1 MVACGNLRILAGV
14 ILLAFVFH
22 SHNHEAMDESKP
34 DWSVTLTP
42 HRSLSREGFVALM
55 GALVFINLVGGLF
68 FMVAGAWPITGFMG
82 LDVLLIWWAFRRNYA
97 DARRAERIVV
107 AGDQVTLHR
116 LSSRGQREALEF
128 NRRWLRVELEFDEAR
143 EIVGRLLLSYRGA
156 LTEVGS
162 FLGADERRSLSK
174 SLAHALA

>member
-1 MVACGNLRILAGV
+1 MN
-14 ILLAFVFH
+14 
-22 SHNHEAMDESKP
+22 SHNHQTMDESKSEP
-34 DWSVTLTP
+34 IWSVTLTP

-68 FMVAGAWPITGFMG
+68 FFVVGAWPITGFMG
-82 LDVLLIWWAFRRNYA
+82 LDVLLVWWAFRKNYA
-97 DARRAERIVV
+97 DANRAERILVS
-107 AGDQVTLHR
+107 GDHVTLHR
-116 LSSRGQREALEF
+116 LSPQGQHEQLEF

-162 FLGADERRSLSK
+162 FLGADERKSLSK
-174 SLAHALA
+174 ALRQALT

>member
-1 MVACGNLRILAGV
+1 
-14 ILLAFVFH
+14 
-22 SHNHEAMDESKP
+22 MDESNP
-34 DWSVTLTP
+34 DRSWSVTLTP

-55 GALVFINLVGGLF
+55 GVLVFINLVVGLF
-68 FMVAGAWPITGFMG
+68 FLVAGAWPITGFMG
-82 LDVLLIWWAFRRNYA
+82 LDVLLVWWAFRRNYA
-97 DARRAERIVV
+97 DAKRAERIVV

-116 LSSRGQREALEF
+116 LSSKGRSEALEF

-162 FLGADERRSLSK
+162 FLGADERQSLSK
-174 SLAHALA
+174 ALRQALA

>member
-1 MVACGNLRILAGV
+1 MN
-14 ILLAFVFH
+14 
-22 SHNHEAMDESKP
+22 SHNHQTMDESKP
-34 DWSVTLTP
+34 DPAWSVTLTP

-55 GALVFINLVGGLF
+55 GALVFINLAGGLF
-68 FMVAGAWPITGFMG
+68 FLVAGAWPVTGFMG
-82 LDVLLIWWAFRRNYA
+82 LDVLLVWWAFRVNFA

-107 AGDQVTLHR
+107 EDDRVTLQR
-116 LSSRGQREALEF
+116 LSPEGKNETLEF

-162 FLGADERRSLSK
+162 FLGADERQSLSK
-174 SLAHALA
+174 ALRQALA

>member
-1 MVACGNLRILAGV
+1 MAPMSEGKSAKN
-14 ILLAFVFH
+14 
-22 SHNHEAMDESKP
+22 
-34 DWSVTLTP
+34 WSVTLTP

-55 GALVFINLVGGLF
+55 AILVFINLAGGLLF
-68 FMVAGAWPITGFMG
+68 LVAGAWPITGFMG
-82 LDVLLIWWAFRRNYA
+82 LDVLLLWWAFRSNFA

-107 AGDQVTLHR
+107 EDDRVTLQR
-116 LSSRGQREALEF
+116 LSSAGQSETLEF

-162 FLGADERRSLSK
+162 FLGADERKSLSK
-174 SLAHALA
+174 ALRQALA